1 MGLSKVTIKGTG
13 QLNGNVVINKTVEMD
28 SAMANKFMGSNRY
41 EVIEAFLNTNYPGV
55 KVNPKNF
62 GVNVVSIKSSSEK
75 SSSNKSN
82 SSSKSSSSS
91 NKSLLSKTGSA
102 VVGTA
107 SVIGAIGGFLLSNDD
122 EEENEEEKKEAKK
135 EEEFNLNKEKE
146 KLDFEY
152 YKKQKETEFANQQ
165 IYLKKT
171 LKKEKID
178 RIKEEMNN
186 GGNKFI
192 GYFSLLWTYLDK
204 WWKKVIFIYIILLI
218 ISQIAISL
226 GYGK

>member
-1 MGLSKVTIKGTG
+1 MGQSKVTIKGTG

-28 SAMANKFMGSNRY
+28 SAMANKFMGSSRY

-62 GVNVVSIKSSSEK
+62 GVNVVPIKSSSEK
-75 SSSNKSN
+75 SSS
-82 SSSKSSSSS
+82 SKSSSSSKNSSNS

-107 SVIGAIGGFLLSNDD
+107 SVIGAIGGFLLNNDDD
-122 EEENEEEKKEAKK
+122 EESKKAKI

-152 YKKQKETEFANQQ
+152 YKKQKEVEYANQQ
-165 IYLKKT
+165 VFLKKS
-171 LKKEKID
+171 LKKEKIKK
-178 RIKEEMNN
+178 IKEEMNN

-192 GYFSLLWTYLDK
+192 GYFSILWTYLDK
-204 WWKKVIFIYIILLI
+204 WWKKALFIYFVLFIVVA
-218 ISQIAISL
+218 IAEEL
-226 GYGK
+226 GY

>member
-1 MGLSKVTIKGTG
+1 MGQSKVTIKGTG
-13 QLNGNVVINKTVEMD
+13 QLNGPVIINKTVEMD
-28 SAMANKFMGSNRY
+28 SVMANKFMGSSRY

-62 GVNVVSIKSSSEK
+62 GVNVVHIKSSSEK
-75 SSSNKSN
+75 SN
-82 SSSKSSSSS
+82 SSKEKSSLKSSSSS

-122 EEENEEEKKEAKK
+122 DEENKEAKK

-146 KLDFEY
+146 KLDLEY
-152 YKKQKETEFANQQ
+152 YKKQKEVEYANQQ
-165 IYLKKT
+165 SFLKKS
-171 LKKEKID
+171 LKKEKIEK
-178 RIKEEMNN
+178 IKDEMNN

-192 GYFSLLWTYLDK
+192 GYFSIFWTYLDK
-204 WWKKVIFIYIILLI
+204 WWKKAIFIYIILMI

>member
-1 MGLSKVTIKGTG
+1 MGQSKVTIKGTG
-13 QLNGNVVINKTVEMD
+13 QLNGNVLINKTVEMD

-62 GVNVVSIKSSSEK
+62 GVNVVPIKSSSEK
-75 SSSNKSN
+75 SNSSKSN

-91 NKSLLSKTGSA
+91 KKSILSKTGSA

-107 SVIGAIGGFLLSNDD
+107 SVIGAIGGFLLNSDDDDDD
-122 EEENEEEKKEAKK
+122 ENKEVKK

-152 YKKQKETEFANQQ
+152 YKKQKEVEFASQQ
-165 IYLKKT
+165 VILKKS
-171 LKKEKID
+171 LKKEKIAK
-178 RIKEEMNN
+178 IKEEMNN

-192 GYFSLLWTYLDK
+192 GYFSILWTYLDK
-204 WWKKVIFIYIILLI
+204 WWKKAIFIYIILLI
-218 ISQIAISL
+218 ISEIAIAL

>member
-1 MGLSKVTIKGTG
+1 MGQSKVTIKGTG

-28 SAMANKFMGSNRY
+28 SAMANKFMGSSRY

-62 GVNVVSIKSSSEK
+62 GVNVVPIKSSSEK
-75 SSSNKSN
+75 SNTSKSS
-82 SSSKSSSSS
+82 SSSKSSSNS

-107 SVIGAIGGFLLSNDD
+107 SVIGAIGGFLLNSDDD
-122 EEENEEEKKEAKK
+122 EENEDAKKEAKK
-135 EEEFNLNKEKE
+135 AEEFNLNKEKE

-152 YKKQKETEFANQQ
+152 YKKQKEVEFANQQ
-165 IYLKKT
+165 VFLKKT

-178 RIKEEMNN
+178 RIKAEMDN

-192 GYFSLLWTYLDK
+192 GYFSIFWTYLDK
-204 WWKKVIFIYIILLI
+204 WWKKAIFIYIILLI